1 MENKNKACKG
11 LRVFL
16 VILGICGAVAGAC
29 VLATKF
35 IKKHMRFSL
44 EIFES
49 EEDKA
54 TLENDIKIT
63 PNPIEDPEE

>member
-1 MENKNKACKG
+1 MENKNNACKG
-11 LRVFL
+11 LKVFL
-16 VILGICGAVAGAC
+16 FIVGICGAIAGAC
-29 VLATKF
+29 VLATRF

-44 EIFES
+44 EIFEDD
-49 EEDKA
+49 EDKA